1 MSGPD
6 VNAPAVRRHWLLVL
20 LMLCGSAQ
28 ALDVIDLRTPID
40 VGGSAQAG
48 KDKSA
53 TCAAC
58 HGAEGIAV
66 VPLYPNLAGQPAAY
80 LYWQLVAYRKAA
92 RPDSVMTPMV
102 ATLED
107 GDMRDLA
114 AYYASLRADV
124 APAASPAPADADVVA
139 RGETLFQQGDAS
151 RGVPPCQGCHGSD
164 ARGVGAAYPAW
175 PHLRGQQ
182 AMYLTQKLQKY
193 HDGQDIDSTQDRIM
207 QGVARSLDANDIAAL
222 SAYLAGL
229 IPAAPPP

>member
-1 MSGPD
+1 MSGP
-6 VNAPAVRRHWLLVL
+6 AVKGCWLLVL
-20 LMLCGSAQ
+20 LALCGSAH
-28 ALDVIDLRTPID
+28 ALDVIDLRTPVD
-40 VGGSAQAG
+40 VAGNAQAG
-48 KDKSA
+48 KDKST

-58 HGAEGIAV
+58 HGTEGIAM

-80 LYWQLVAYRKAA
+80 LYWQLAAYKKAA

-114 AYYASLRADV
+114 AYYASLPADV
-124 APAASPAPADADVVA
+124 APATPPAPADADVVA
-139 RGETLFQQGDAS
+139 RGETLFQHGDAS

-164 ARGVGAAYPAW
+164 ARGIGAAYPAW

-182 AMYLTQKLQKY
+182 AMYLAQKLQKY

-229 IPAAPPP
+229 IPPPSSP